1 MMTAPV
7 QYGAQPNLAFYSKPD
22 GPADNWFELLPRGD
36 IAGARA
42 AIDEAMDHAT
52 KDFIYVGEGMLDAG
66 ADGMDFDTTGGAGD
80 ADFFSTL
87 RAVKHLREKY
97 PDAGIEVGM
106 AGEFVIGVHGEL
118 EWEGRRLAGLW
129 PSGAARG
136 LPGRRRHHLR
146 AGGEHPHRQELRLE
160 RRVLDHGDQAGDGR
174 RAHPGAPQCRRG
186 RRRRAG
192 QRVPARGRGVAG
204 GQGSRRHP
212 QVRRVVG
219 GVG

>member
-1 MMTAPV
+1 
-7 QYGAQPNLAFYSKPD
+7 
-22 GPADNWFELLPRGD
+22 
-36 IAGARA
+36 
-42 AIDEAMDHAT
+42 MDHAT

-129 PSGAARG
+129 PKEQLEVCQDAGATIFGPAVNIRTG
-136 LPGRRRHHLR
+136 KSCAWNAAYSHHRHQAVHGRR
-146 AGGEHPHRQELRLE
+146 P
-160 RRVLDHGDQAGDGR
+160 
-174 RAHPGAPQCRRG
+174 HPGASQRRRG

-192 QRVPARGRGVAG
+192 QRLSARGRGVAG
-204 GQGSRRHP
+204 GQGARRHP
-212 QVRRVVG
+212 ALRRVVG
-219 GVG
+219 GLG